1 MATATATKPQRTP
14 QEVEDIIIRKIFL
27 VSITGESTTTT
38 GATDSRIVYL
48 ELTAAEILSEGK
60 DLLLSRDVME
70 RVLID
75 RLSGDFT
82 VAGVESSTF
91 HYLVGCYNRAHDE
104 SKKIVNMKDK
114 NLRSEIETV
123 IKQAKKL
130 CVSYCRIQISAPVE
144 LALEHH
150 DRRYCL

>member
-1 MATATATKPQRTP
+1 MATATKPQRTP

-27 VSITGESTTTT
+27 VSITGESTTTTT

-144 LALEHH
+144 LALEHR